1 MLLGSNLEES
11 RKKRTAAAPDP
22 DVQPVADADQPHIAK
37 SAGTTPAGAIGGGE
51 VLQTARNM
59 QEGGSPSPTV
69 VTDSMR
75 DVGTVPADIVSTGG
89 SVGHSVGQ
97 ENPAME
103 PGASGGGDPSDIDAL
118 AEQFVRDQLE
128 AAARGGDTAE
138 QEALI
143 RQQAEAALGAG
154 LVDSRARAGRAGFA
168 TSGMQAALEQDA
180 RTRSQ
185 RQVGLDIID
194 ARIAENQRVI
204 DNAMAAGRYD
214 LAAQAQANQDAL
226 TQAKIDAFNALVEGM
241 GGEVTGAPDG
251 GEDGPVGA
259 AIGAAQQALAD
270 ETTPFGKGTGQTE
283 LAAAAD
289 EYPIAM
295 NGPDEGD
302 EKVGTVTDAQGQSW
316 DIYEKPNGT
325 RYKVGSGG

>member
-1 MLLGSNLEES
+1 MLLGSNLDDS
-11 RKKRTAAAPDP
+11 RRKRTTADP
-22 DVQPVADADQPHIAK
+22 DAQPVGDADQPHIAE
-37 SAGTTPAGAIGGGE
+37 SAGTAPAGAIGGEE

-59 QEGGSPSPTV
+59 RDTGSPTPTA
-69 VTDSMR
+69 VTDSMH
-75 DVGTVPADIVSTGG
+75 DLGTVPADVVSTGG
-89 SVGHSVGQ
+89 AVGSAVPQ
-97 ENPAME
+97 TNAALE
-103 PGASGGGDPSDIDAL
+103 PGASGGGQQSDIDEL
-118 AEQFVRDQLE
+118 AEQFVRDQFE
-128 AAARGGDTAE
+128 AALSGGDTAE

-180 RTRSQ
+180 RSRSQ
-185 RQVGLDIID
+185 RQVALDIID

-283 LAAAAD
+283 LAAAAE
-289 EYPIAM
+289 EYPIAI
-295 NGPDEGD
+295 NGPSEGD
-302 EKVGTVTDAQGQSW
+302 EKVATVTDAQGQSW

-325 RYKVGSGG
+325 RYKVGAGG